1 MKDVEKV
8 VQRQPQEDG
17 FPPPLLL
24 GAGGRVE
31 GCGQVV
37 ALCDHLDH
45 VVDGEL
51 LHHDPAV
58 LLELVD
64 HGALGLLSLAQ
75 PAAAPTARGLP
86 KCQQAKKKEAKNIY
100 LG

>member
-24 GAGGRVE
+24 RAGGRVE

-37 ALCDHLDH
+37 ALCDHLNH

-75 PAAAPTARGLP
+75 PAAAPPARGFQNAN
-86 KCQQAKKKEAKNIY
+86 KQKIKKQKIFI
-100 LG
+100 